1 MTTVLRDRLYKI
13 NVTITAFIDVVDIN
27 DMSARSVAY
36 QELKDKIGDK
46 FEFELQETEVYD
58 VDELPRQLSA
68 TCISASFVNTVC
80 MDSYFAQLKTLS
92 NQRDVDLRAAFSW
105 ANIPG
110 STYYRAKKRD
120 DMRYDTAL
128 KVLDAINR
136 IHASQT
142 ASQHRP

>member
-1 MTTVLRDRLYKI
+1 
-13 NVTITAFIDVVDIN
+13 
-27 DMSARSVAY
+27 
-36 QELKDKIGDK
+36 
-46 FEFELQETEVYD
+46 
-58 VDELPRQLSA
+58 
-68 TCISASFVNTVC
+68 

-92 NQRDVDLRAAFSW
+92 YQRDVDLRAAFSW
-105 ANIPG
+105 ANIPV

-128 KVLDAINR
+128 KVLDAINK

>member
-1 MTTVLRDRLYKI
+1 MPLREKLYKI
-13 NVTITAFIDVVDIN
+13 NVT
-27 DMSARSVAY
+27 
-36 QELKDKIGDK
+36 
-46 FEFELQETEVYD
+46 
-58 VDELPRQLSA
+58 
-68 TCISASFVNTVC
+68 
-80 MDSYFAQLKTLS
+80 

>member
-58 VDELPRQLSA
+58 IDELPRQLSG
-68 TCISASFVNTVC
+68 TCIFASFVNTVC

-142 ASQHRP
+142 AGQHRP

>member
-58 VDELPRQLSA
+58 IDELPR
-68 TCISASFVNTVC
+68 
-80 MDSYFAQLKTLS
+80 
-92 NQRDVDLRAAFSW
+92 
-105 ANIPG
+105 
-110 STYYRAKKRD
+110 
-120 DMRYDTAL
+120 
-128 KVLDAINR
+128 
-136 IHASQT
+136 
-142 ASQHRP
+142 

>member
-36 QELKDKIGDK
+36 EELKDKIGDK
-46 FEFELQETEVYD
+46 FEFELRETEVYD

-92 NQRDVDLRAAFSW
+92 YQRDVDLRAAFSW

-128 KVLDAINR
+128 KVLDAINK